1 MTNEV
6 CSAYEQD
13 IEFTVGFAGS
23 GKSTELAEEAKAN
36 PSLVLT
42 PTHKARNVLEA
53 KGVENVFTIHAVL
66 KLVPTLNQNFR
77 KGQKLKALKRVGGV
91 ELDEIE
97 TVIIDEF
104 SMINTTILELLLEL
118 LPDHCK
124 VHLFGDPYQL
134 PPVDG
139 EAIYPLDY
147 ADYDKVHELT
157 TQHRAD
163 NLNVVDSFMRFM
175 QHIKDG
181 SEKNLNLDNLPRITE
196 EELAERFNP
205 ESERIIAYTNQRV
218 IELNSLIEQPDLKK
232 GDKILINGLEATV
245 YSNTDSWE
253 FEYIYPAMIS
263 KGELKMNKR
272 TEIEDNLTKY
282 NGWSYVTPYD
292 SLTVS
297 INGEFY
303 NLRYDLEH
311 YYNNNSYE
319 QEVKEMQQLV
329 IEKNGLADDV
339 NLPKWCRTNQSSV
352 GVKRRGQ
359 AWQEY
364 ISHTANIFDLRYPFA
379 TTVHKAQGQEF
390 DTVYIDQQNMKRAVR
405 NGHIEQYVRLMY
417 VALSRAIKNVYIIE
431 G

>member
-1 MTNEV
+1 MYDEEV
-6 CSAYEQD
+6 SAYEQP
-13 IEFTVGFAGS
+13 IKFTVGFAGS
-23 GKSTELAEEAKAN
+23 GKSTELAKEAKKR

-42 PTHKARNVLEA
+42 PTHKAKDVLIA
-53 KGVENVFTIHAVL
+53 KGVENVYTIHAVL

-97 TVIIDEF
+97 VVIIDEF
-104 SMINTTILELLLEL
+104 SMINTTILDLLLEL
-118 LPDHCK
+118 LPNTCE

-139 EAIYPLDY
+139 EAVDPRDY
-147 ADYDKVHELT
+147 ADDIRELT

-175 QHIKDG
+175 MWLKDG
-181 SEKNLNLDNLPRITE
+181 SERDLTLINLPTITE
-196 EELAERFNP
+196 EDLAERFKP
-205 ESERIIAYTNQRV
+205 ETERIIAYTNQRV
-218 IELNSLIEQPDLKK
+218 IELNSLIETPDLNK

-245 YSNTDSWE
+245 FRHGEDFDLDN
-253 FEYIYPAMIS
+253 IYPAMIS
-263 KGELKMNKR
+263 KGKLDIDKR
-272 TEIEDNLTKY
+272 NEIEMNLTKY
-282 NGWSYVTPYD
+282 NGWDMVTPYD
-292 SLTVS
+292 RLVVAMD
-297 INGEFY
+297 GEFY

-311 YYNNNSYE
+311 YYNNKGFE
-319 QEVKEMQQLV
+319 DEVKEAQGRV
-329 IEKNGLADDV
+329 IIENGLAPEV
-339 NLPKWCRTNQSSV
+339 NLPKWCRTNQSGR

-364 ISHTANIFDLRYPFA
+364 ISHTSNIFDLRYPFA

-390 DTVYIDQQNMKRAVR
+390 DTVYIDQKNMRKAVR

-431 G
+431 N